1 MAMFRISQG
10 TQGSSDFFAAAD
22 ATINNANIINNFM
35 ASTNLSDDTKELE
48 ICIVYIQNL
57 TKSSID
63 SKISVFFIIF
73 TCLFLLFY

>member
-63 SKISVFFIIF
+63 SKISVF
-73 TCLFLLFY
+73 L